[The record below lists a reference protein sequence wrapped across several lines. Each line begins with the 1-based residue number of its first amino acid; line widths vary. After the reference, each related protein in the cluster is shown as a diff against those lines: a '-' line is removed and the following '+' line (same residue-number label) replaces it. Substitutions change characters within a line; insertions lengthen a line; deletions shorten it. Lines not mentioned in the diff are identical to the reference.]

1 MRHSELEQSELS
13 QLKNGYMIG
22 KNFQNRRGIALLM
35 SVLVSSIFFVIAA
48 AVFKIA
54 FIEYTLSSTG
64 KDSQFAFYAADTGAE
79 CALYWDSNYPSNG
92 LDSSGSAFNV
102 GAQAVSSDPVP
113 FEDSNRQ
120 RIIAISNFTAP
131 QLTTIKCLGSDV
143 VSFSQANLITDTKF
157 ELNSGSVCSSVEVQ
171 KRESSGSLVTTII
184 SKGYNTC
191 NTASP
196 RRVERTLKV
205 TIE

>member
-1 MRHSELEQSELS
+1 
-13 QLKNGYMIG
+13 MIG
-22 KNFQNRRGIALLM
+22 KNFHKRKGIALLM

-79 CALYWDSNYPSNG
+79 CALYWDSNYPSNAQ
-92 LDSSGSAFNV
+92 DSSGSAFNV
-102 GAQAVSSDPVP
+102 GSQAVSSDPVA

-120 RIIAISNFTAP
+120 NILGIGNGPS
-131 QLTTIKCLGSDV
+131 LTLIKCLGADV
-143 VSFSQANLITDTKF
+143 VSFSQGGDTRDTKF
-157 ELNSGSVCSSVEVQ
+157 ELNSGSVCANVDVQ
-171 KRESSGSLVTTII
+171 KRENSGSLVTTII

-191 NTASP
+191 NVSSP